1 MVIVSQCSKQECSEG
16 DECLIGTLDR
26 TTCEHWKTTVE
37 TIVEKTPEEQDSQTA
52 PWHGDAFSKAD
63 INLISIQRR
72 PHLVALVGPHNAG
85 KTTYLAAIH
94 LLCLRQPLLPRSS
107 FAGSLTLRGWQRII
121 QSMQYPGDK
130 NLPLGYPPHT
140 PNSNERVPSLL
151 HYTFRN
157 TDDESMRDVLF
168 TDAPGEWFKSWA
180 GNPDESMYPG
190 AVWTVRNADTFL
202 LFVDSEQLAGKE
214 AGVARNTIESMAMR
228 LAEERNGKPV
238 GIIWSKADVQVDNVI
253 REQVQT
259 ILSRELPDAISFQT
273 SVKPTKGENSEM
285 LVESLTSSVDFATTK
300 NAVAIDFQT
309 DFPSSDLQDR
319 FLSYR
324 GEHHG

>member
-1 MVIVSQCSKQECSEG
+1 MAIVSECSKQECNEG
-16 DECLIGTLDR
+16 DECLFGILDR

-37 TIVEKTPEEQDSQTA
+37 TTVEETLVEQDSQTA

-63 INLISIQRR
+63 INLVSIQRR
-72 PHLVALVGPHNAG
+72 PHLIALIGPHNAG

-94 LLCLRQPLLPRSS
+94 LLCLRQPLLPESS

-121 QSMQYPGDK
+121 RPMQYPRDK

-151 HYTFRN
+151 HYTFRGAG
-157 TDDESMRDVLF
+157 DGSMRDVLF

-180 GNPDESMYPG
+180 GNPDESMFPG

-202 LFVDSEQLAGKE
+202 FFVDSEQLSGKD

-238 GIIWSKADVQVDNVI
+238 GIIWSKADVPVDDVI
-253 REQVQT
+253 RGQIET

-273 SVKPTKGENSEM
+273 SVKPSKGENPDM
-285 LVESLTSSVDFATTK
+285 LIESLTSSVEFATTK
-300 NAVAIDFQT
+300 KPIAIDFQT
-309 DFPSSDLQDR
+309 NFPSSDPQDR